1 MKHGLQLLLAAV
13 MSDDDVTTVVLVAFS
28 QTRYTALIVK
38 NVLFYGVRIFFFLLF
53 SPFSL

>member
-13 MSDDDVTTVVLVAFS
+13 MSDDDVTIVVLVAFS

-38 NVLFYGVRIFFFLLF
+38 NVLFTGYFSSFLFLYKI
-53 SPFSL
+53 LAC